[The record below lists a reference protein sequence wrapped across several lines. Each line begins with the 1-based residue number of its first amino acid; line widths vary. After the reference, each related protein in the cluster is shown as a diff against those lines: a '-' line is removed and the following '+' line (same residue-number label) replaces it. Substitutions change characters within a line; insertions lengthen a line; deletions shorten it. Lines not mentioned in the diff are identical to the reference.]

1 MGRAGGGGN
10 VGRIAD
16 YARRIGQSFFELGMR
31 FTFNP
36 QLVRL
41 SRRSYIEQLR
51 LAVENARELHF
62 DIIELSLTGPEYG
75 LGLGTLFGGDI
86 FDVMKASPT
95 SFHLHLFPDVA
106 TSGEP
111 TLSDVQPYPRSI
123 ALRRTVQV
131 VEFFERAS
139 PMEMYVVHAGSRE
152 AHYDRH
158 LAALKE
164 SFRTLGDLFPGLP
177 IAVQN
182 GSGVGV
188 LAELDLVLAF
198 LDEAQNMRFSLH
210 TGFAFQS
217 VGMRHHTF
225 VDRLGYLRRFGDRL
239 AEIRWHNTAPG
250 MRPSVPLH
258 VETEHGLDLEEVV
271 ALVGRNPGTVHL
283 IETVGNNAP
292 ALARERRVLH
302 SVLAG

>member
-1 MGRAGGGGN
+1 
-10 VGRIAD
+10 
-16 YARRIGQSFFELGMR
+16 MR
-31 FTFNP
+31 FAFNP
-36 QLVRL
+36 QLVPF

-51 LAVENARELHF
+51 RAVENARELSF

-75 LGLGTLFGGDI
+75 LGLDTLFGGD
-86 FDVMKASPT
+86 FFEVMKASPT
-95 SFHLHLFPDVA
+95 SFHLHLFPDSA
-106 TSGEP
+106 TSEEP
-111 TLSDVQPYPRSI
+111 SLSDVQPYPRSI

-131 VEFFERAS
+131 VEFFERTS
-139 PMEMYVVHAGSRE
+139 PMEMYVVHAGARE
-152 AHYDRH
+152 SHYGRH
-158 LAALKE
+158 LAAMKE

-182 GSGVGV
+182 GTGGGV

-198 LDEAQNMRFSLH
+198 LDEAQNVRFSLH

-217 VGMRHHTF
+217 VGMRRHTF
-225 VDRLGYLRRFGDRL
+225 VDRLGYMRRFGDRL

-283 IETVGNNAP
+283 IETVGNHAP

-302 SVLAG
+302 SVLSG